1 MPGDFQSSQFR
12 LRREALRLRY
22 AMQRPAQ
29 AAFVAGLALLTYLSL
44 MPQEKLPGLPL
55 SDKLEHA
62 SAYALLTLAGA
73 VAFRGGTYTRRVGL
87 GLVGLGLVF
96 EVLQTLVPGR
106 AGEFGDALANIIGVG
121 FAIALVAALRHWF
134 ADTRFAADREA
145 AEVPAATGTVVAA
158 GSVSPP
164 RSSSGR

>member
-1 MPGDFQSSQFR
+1 
-12 LRREALRLRY
+12 
-22 AMQRPAQ
+22 MQRPAQ

-96 EVLQTLVPGR
+96 EILQSLVPGR
-106 AGEFGDALANIIGVG
+106 AGEFGDALANIIGVA
-121 FAIALVAALRHWF
+121 FAVALVVALRHWL
-134 ADTRFAADREA
+134 AADRNA

-158 GSVSPP
+158 GSVLPP